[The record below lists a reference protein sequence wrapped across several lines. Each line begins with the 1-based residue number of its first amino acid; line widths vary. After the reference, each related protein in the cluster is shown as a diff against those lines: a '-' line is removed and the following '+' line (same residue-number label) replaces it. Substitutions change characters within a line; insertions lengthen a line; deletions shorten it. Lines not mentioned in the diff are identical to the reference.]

1 MTLFPDTQIS
11 TILLPLKSRRKQ
23 PLTSIKL
30 SQVQGKWRPTE
41 QNCIDVMGD
50 HHYFS
55 SYMREEAA
63 TLGIFV
69 NISLR
74 LHPQMVQNKN
84 EILCTLKIY
93 INL

>member
-41 QNCIDVMGD
+41 QNCIDVMGY

-55 SYMREEAA
+55 SYM
-63 TLGIFV
+63 
-69 NISLR
+69 
-74 LHPQMVQNKN
+74 
-84 EILCTLKIY
+84 
-93 INL
+93 